1 MEPLELRPSGIANL
15 HKEAFGASDALHV
28 GLEELKRASQVV
40 DWMCQ
45 KRCWLVTVSTV
56 LFSFCLHIL
65 KQSDGWATILPWKP
79 ERHHYPP

>member
-28 GLEELKRASQVV
+28 SLEELKSLEPGSGLDVPEAL
-40 DWMCQ
+40 
-45 KRCWLVTVSTV
+45 WLVTVSTV